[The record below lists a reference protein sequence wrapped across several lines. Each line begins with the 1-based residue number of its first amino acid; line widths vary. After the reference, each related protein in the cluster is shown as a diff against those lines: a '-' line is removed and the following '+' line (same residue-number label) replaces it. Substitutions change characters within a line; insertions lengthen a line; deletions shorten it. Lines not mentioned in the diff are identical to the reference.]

1 MASLWSRFSLRLRI
15 MTGFGGLLLL
25 FLLGMGVGQYGLS
38 VTASVS
44 GQERLLDQL
53 LAKILE
59 ANVQVRDFR
68 LLNQDSQAQRFREI
82 VVQIR
87 QGLADYAAKQPGE
100 LAPEQAKALGAN
112 LDQFQ
117 TLFAKLEAN
126 RKRQQELAALGAA
139 LSAQVRKVV
148 EEGFRQEIS
157 RLQNM
162 AAIQGD
168 TLSPN
173 LVETLAQANQVME
186 VFLAGQVSESQYLLY
201 RDAAARKEVDT
212 RHQEAK
218 EAEVNLQRIVE
229 FAKAEPGGDV
239 FVARLQELEKVRRE
253 YLANVKVLFELR
265 ENDQALTAGMAAQ
278 GEQLAQAL
286 ERLAGALQEKA
297 GSLGQRTTLILL
309 GLLGLGL
316 LAGLLLAWGMTRSI
330 SLPLNRA
337 IEGLNAGA
345 DEVAGAS
352 GQISRSSQEMASGAS
367 QQAASL
373 EETSASLEEL
383 ASMTRQNADH
393 AGQADALSRQAGQV
407 IDSASGSMAQLT
419 EHMRQIGGAS
429 EQISKIIKTI
439 DEIAFQ
445 TNLLALNA
453 AVEAAR
459 AGEAGA
465 GFAVV
470 ADEVRNLAL
479 RASQAAK
486 NTAGLIEDAVAKI
499 KQGNTLVD
507 GTNQAFQEI
516 VRTTGQVAAL
526 VAEIAAASS
535 EQAQGIDQVNKAV
548 ADMDRVVQQNAA
560 NAEESAAAS
569 AELLGQSDHL
579 RQMVMALLELVKGAG
594 RQPEAL
600 AHNRE
605 PQGLLPQP
613 GEPDASGWA

>member
-15 MTGFGGLLLL
+15 MAGFGSLLLL

-44 GQERLLDQL
+44 SQERLLGQL
-53 LAKILE
+53 MKDILE
-59 ANVQVRDFR
+59 ANVQVRDYR
-68 LLNQDSQAQRFREI
+68 LLNQDSQAMRFREI
-82 VVQIR
+82 VVRIR
-87 QGLADYAAKQPGE
+87 QGLTAYLGE
-100 LAPEQAKALGAN
+100 HGGDLATEQQTALSAN

-117 TLFAKLEAN
+117 ALFAKLEAN
-126 RKRQQELAALGAA
+126 RKSQRELSAKTTAVA
-139 LSAQVRKVV
+139 AQVRKTV

-157 RLQNM
+157 RLHNM

-173 LVETLAQANQVME
+173 LVETLAQANQFME
-186 VFLAGQVSESQYLLY
+186 VFLAGQVSESLYLLY
-201 RDAAARKEVDT
+201 KDATARKDVDT
-212 RHQEAK
+212 RYQEAQ
-218 EAEVNLQRIVE
+218 EALVNLGRIVE
-229 FAKAEPGGDV
+229 FAKAEPGGEV
-239 FVARLQELEKVRRE
+239 FAARIKELEKVRLE
-253 YLANVKVLFELR
+253 YLANVKALFELR
-265 ENDQALTAGMAAQ
+265 DNDEALTASVGAQ
-278 GEQLAQAL
+278 GVQAAQAL
-286 ERLAGALQEKA
+286 ERIAGALQEKA
-297 GSLGQRTTLILL
+297 GALRQRTGYILL
-309 GLLGLGL
+309 GLLAFGL
-316 LAGLLLAWGMTRSI
+316 LAGLLAAWGMTRNI

-345 DEVAGAS
+345 DGVAGAS

-367 QQAASL
+367 EQAASL

-407 IDSASGSMAQLT
+407 IEGATQSMGQLT
-419 EHMRQIGGAS
+419 EHMHQIGGAS
-429 EQISKIIKTI
+429 EQIRKIIKTI

-470 ADEVRNLAL
+470 ADEVRNLAM
-479 RASQAAK
+479 RASEAAK
-486 NTAGLIEDAVAKI
+486 NTAGLIEDAVSKI
-499 KQGNTLVD
+499 KQGNTLVE

-516 VRTTGQVAAL
+516 VRTTSQVAAL

-548 ADMDRVVQQNAA
+548 AEMDRVVQQNAA
-560 NAEESAAAS
+560 NAEESAASS
-569 AELLGQSDHL
+569 AELLGQADHL
-579 RQMVMALLELVKGAG
+579 RQMVLSLLELVKGAG
-594 RQPEAL
+594 RQIQSAGGHPEPTA
-600 AHNRE
+600 
-605 PQGLLPQP
+605 LLPQP
-613 GEPDASGWA
+613 EDESL